1 MEPFNVSRPTE
12 MARSFNS
19 FFPAFFRVDRS
30 LNLFDIRIKKFL
42 QSLIDQDLTPD
53 QWKSLVRRF
62 KSQYKKYF
70 QHKTTFNA
78 TGDGWL
84 VGDEFV
90 GQRVTCS
97 FNVQGTQSSKL
108 YGGIIS
114 SQDNTIL
121 HSIFKKIQPSTYTII
136 FDDGEISPYNI
147 FRVGK
152 EYYRVGARLL
162 SLSGLYV
169 EREPEPCNDPHQKEC
184 IVCMVQCVNSL
195 CVPCGHA
202 CMCMGCANR
211 IFAADAKCPICRQH
225 IQRVQ
230 NMYYS
235 GKEKNEM
242 IDGLK
247 SEIVKL
253 KSDIAK
259 LTSEYKQYVNN

>member
-12 MARSFNS
+12 MARSFIR
-19 FFPAFFRVDRS
+19 FFPAFFGVDRS
-30 LNLFDIRIKKFL
+30 LNLYRVEIRIKKFL
-42 QSLIDQDLTPD
+42 QSLINQDLTPD

-78 TGDGWL
+78 TDDGWL

-90 GQRVTCS
+90 GQRVTCL
-97 FNVQGTQSSKL
+97 FNDRVTQSTKS

-136 FDDGEISPYNI
+136 FDDGEISTYNI
-147 FRVGK
+147 FRGGK
-152 EYYRVGARLL
+152 EYYRVGTRIL
-162 SLSGLYV
+162 SLSDLYV

-235 GKEKNEM
+235 GKENNEM

-253 KSDIAK
+253 KSDIDK
-259 LTSEYKQYVNN
+259 LTTETNTVS